1 MSKINMDSI
10 KTLNG
15 NLIGYSL
22 PSNIAALLENIVRV
36 QNFSGSVSLNLLPPI
51 PELLN
56 IKELIEIRN
65 FGNKLIGFSLP
76 PEIKKIQDVLVQL
89 KAALNIDDAASEE
102 AFNSLLINIK
112 NLEQIEDDQTHSFK
126 ETLDSLWLAV
136 YQIYKNHQK
145 VISVLMPVLCAIL
158 EFAGEKGLEYIF
170 DDHQQEQMIEMIEQ
184 QQEELKELKEQNNII
199 LDEIK
204 SLKSQASEEKDN
216 KQTPED
222 GPFDII

>member
-1 MSKINMDSI
+1 MDSI

-15 NLIGYSL
+15 NIIGYSL
-22 PSNIAALLENIVRV
+22 PSNIAALQKNIVRV
-36 QNFSGSVSLNLLPPI
+36 QNFSGTDSFNLLPPI

-56 IKELIEIRN
+56 IKELTAFHTFSNE
-65 FGNKLIGFSLP
+65 LIGFSLP

-89 KAALNIDDAASEE
+89 KTALNIDDVASED

-126 ETLDSLWLAV
+126 DALDSLWLAI
-136 YQIYKNHQK
+136 YQIYQNNQK
-145 VISVLMPVLCAIL
+145 AISVLMPIFIFLSGYA
-158 EFAGEKGLEYIF
+158 AEKGLDYIF

-184 QQEELKELKEQNNII
+184 QQEELKELKEQNNVI

-204 SLKSQASEEKDN
+204 SLKSQASEEKDD
-216 KQTPED
+216 KQPAKVTSMD
-222 GPFDII
+222 VI

>member
-1 MSKINMDSI
+1 MDSI

-22 PSNIAALLENIVRV
+22 PSNIAALLKNIVTV
-36 QNFSGSVSLNLLPPI
+36 QNFSGTVSFNLLPPI

-76 PEIKKIQDVLVQL
+76 PEIKQIQDVLVQL
-89 KAALNIDDAASEE
+89 KTVLNIDDAASED

-112 NLEQIEDDQTHSFK
+112 HLEQIEDDQTHSFK
-126 ETLDSLWLAV
+126 EALDSLWLAI
-136 YQIYKNHQK
+136 YQIYQNNHK
-145 VISVLMPVLCAIL
+145 VISVLMPVLFCL
-158 EFAGEKGLEYIF
+158 LQYAGEKGLDYIF

-204 SLKSQASEEKDN
+204 SLKSQASEEKDD
-216 KQTPED
+216 KQQPKVTPMD
-222 GPFDII
+222 VI

>member
-1 MSKINMDSI
+1 MDSI

-22 PSNIAALLENIVRV
+22 PSNIAALLKNIVRV
-36 QNFSGSVSLNLLPPI
+36 QNFSGTVTLNLLPPI

-76 PEIKKIQDVLVQL
+76 PEIKQIQDVLVQL
-89 KAALNIDDAASEE
+89 KTVLNIDDAASEE

-112 NLEQIEDDQTHSFK
+112 HLEQIEDGQTHSF
-126 ETLDSLWLAV
+126 EDAIESIG
-136 YQIYKNHQK
+136 QISQNNHK
-145 VISVLMPVLCAIL
+145 VISVLIPVLLFLFQYA
-158 EFAGEKGLEYIF
+158 AEKGLDYIF
-170 DDHQQEQMIEMIEQ
+170 NDHQQEQMIEMIEQ
-184 QQEELKELKEQNNII
+184 QQEELKELKEQNNVI

-204 SLKSQASEEKDN
+204 SLKSQISEGKDN

-222 GPFDII
+222 DPLDII

>member
-1 MSKINMDSI
+1 MDSI
-10 KTLNG
+10 ETLNG
-15 NLIGYSL
+15 NIIGYSL
-22 PSNIAALLENIVRV
+22 PSNIAALQKNIVSL
-36 QNFSGSVSLNLLPPI
+36 QDLSGSVSLNLLPPI
-51 PELLN
+51 PELAN
-56 IKELIEIRN
+56 IKELIAFHTLGDE
-65 FGNKLIGFSLP
+65 LIGFSLP
-76 PEIKKIQDVLVQL
+76 PEIKQIKEVLVQL

-126 ETLDSLWLAV
+126 ETLDSLWLAI
-136 YQIYKNHQK
+136 YQIYQNHHK
-145 VISVLMPVLCAIL
+145 IISVLIPVLCAIL

-216 KQTPED
+216 KQSPKVPPMD
-222 GPFDII
+222 VI

>member
-1 MSKINMDSI
+1 MDSI

-22 PSNIAALLENIVRV
+22 PSNIAALLKNIVTV
-36 QNFSGSVSLNLLPPI
+36 QNFSGTVSFNLLPPI

-56 IKELIEIRN
+56 IKELTAFHTFSDE
-65 FGNKLIGFSLP
+65 LIGFSLP

-89 KAALNIDDAASEE
+89 KTVLNIDDAASEE

-112 NLEQIEDDQTHSFK
+112 HLEQIEDGQTHSF
-126 ETLDSLWLAV
+126 EDAIESID
-136 YQIYKNHQK
+136 QISQNNHK
-145 VISVLMPVLCAIL
+145 VISVLIPVLLFLFQYA
-158 EFAGEKGLEYIF
+158 AEKGLDYIF
-170 DDHQQEQMIEMIEQ
+170 NDHQQEQMIEMIEQ
-184 QQEELKELKEQNNII
+184 QQEELKELKEQNNVI

-204 SLKSQASEEKDN
+204 SLKSQISEGKDN

-222 GPFDII
+222 DPLDII

>member
-1 MSKINMDSI
+1 MDSI

-15 NLIGYSL
+15 NIIGYSL
-22 PSNIAALLENIVRV
+22 PSNIAALQKNIVRV
-36 QNFSGSVSLNLLPPI
+36 QNFSGTDSFNLLPPI

-56 IKELIEIRN
+56 IKELTAFHTFSNE
-65 FGNKLIGFSLP
+65 LIGFSLP

-89 KAALNIDDAASEE
+89 KAALNIDDAASED

-126 ETLDSLWLAV
+126 ETLDSLWLV
-136 YQIYKNHQK
+136 IYQIYQKNQK
-145 VISVLMPVLCAIL
+145 VFSVLLLIFIFLFKYA
-158 EFAGEKGLEYIF
+158 AEKGLDYIF
-170 DDHQQEQMIEMIEQ
+170 DDHQQEQIIEMIEQ

-204 SLKSQASEEKDN
+204 SLKSQASEEKDD
-216 KQTPED
+216 KQPPKVTPMD
-222 GPFDII
+222 VI

>member
-1 MSKINMDSI
+1 MDSI

-15 NLIGYSL
+15 NIIGYSL
-22 PSNIAALLENIVRV
+22 PSNIAALQKNIVRV
-36 QNFSGSVSLNLLPPI
+36 QNFSGTDSFNLLPPI
-51 PELLN
+51 PELAN
-56 IKELIEIRN
+56 IKELIAFHTLGDE
-65 FGNKLIGFSLP
+65 LIGFSLP
-76 PEIKKIQDVLVQL
+76 PEIKQIKEVLVQL

-126 ETLDSLWLAV
+126 ETLDSLWLAI
-136 YQIYKNHQK
+136 YQIYQNHHK
-145 VISVLMPVLCAIL
+145 IISVLIPVLCAIL

-216 KQTPED
+216 KQSPKVTPMD
-222 GPFDII
+222 VI

>member
-1 MSKINMDSI
+1 MDSI
-10 KTLNG
+10 ETLNG
-15 NLIGYSL
+15 NIIGYSL
-22 PSNIAALLENIVRV
+22 PSNIAALQKNIVSL
-36 QNFSGSVSLNLLPPI
+36 QDLSGSVSLNLLPPI
-51 PELLN
+51 PELAN
-56 IKELIEIRN
+56 IKELIAFHTLGDE
-65 FGNKLIGFSLP
+65 LIGFSLP
-76 PEIKKIQDVLVQL
+76 PEIKQIKEVLVQL

-126 ETLDSLWLAV
+126 ETLDSLWLAI
-136 YQIYKNHQK
+136 YQIYQNHHK
-145 VISVLMPVLCAIL
+145 IISVLIPVLCAIL

-170 DDHQQEQMIEMIEQ
+170 DDHQQEQMIDMIEQ

-216 KQTPED
+216 KQSPKVTPMD
-222 GPFDII
+222 VI

>member
-1 MSKINMDSI
+1 MDSI

-15 NLIGYSL
+15 DIIGYSL
-22 PSNIAALLENIVRV
+22 PSNIAALQKNIVRV
-36 QNFSGSVSLNLLPPI
+36 QDFSGRDSFNLLPPI

-56 IKELIEIRN
+56 IKELIAIHTFSDE
-65 FGNKLIGFSLP
+65 LIGFSLP

-89 KAALNIDDAASEE
+89 KAALNIDDAASED

-112 NLEQIEDDQTHSFK
+112 NLEQIEDEQTRSFK
-126 ETLDSLWLAV
+126 DALDSLWLAI
-136 YQIYKNHQK
+136 YQIYQNNQK
-145 VISVLMPVLCAIL
+145 AISVLIPVLLFLFQYA
-158 EFAGEKGLEYIF
+158 AEKGLDYIF

-184 QQEELKELKEQNNII
+184 QQEELKELKEQNNVI

-204 SLKSQASEEKDN
+204 SLKSQISEGKDN

-222 GPFDII
+222 DPLDII

>member
-22 PSNIAALLENIVRV
+22 PSNIAALLKNIVRV
-36 QNFSGSVSLNLLPPI
+36 QNFSGTVTLNLLPPI

-76 PEIKKIQDVLVQL
+76 PEIKQIKEVLVQL

-126 ETLDSLWLAV
+126 ETLDSLWLAI
-136 YQIYKNHQK
+136 YQIYQNHHK
-145 VISVLMPVLCAIL
+145 IISVLIPVLCAIL

-216 KQTPED
+216 KQSPKVTPMD
-222 GPFDII
+222 VI

>member
-1 MSKINMDSI
+1 MDSI

-15 NLIGYSL
+15 DIIGYSL
-22 PSNIAALLENIVRV
+22 PSNIAALQKNIVRV
-36 QNFSGSVSLNLLPPI
+36 QDFSGTDSFNLLPPI
-51 PELLN
+51 PELAN
-56 IKELIEIRN
+56 IKELIAIHTFSDE
-65 FGNKLIGFSLP
+65 LIGFSLP

-89 KAALNIDDAASEE
+89 KAALNIDDVASED

-126 ETLDSLWLAV
+126 ETLDSLLLAI
-136 YQIYKNHQK
+136 YQIYQNNHK
-145 VISVLMPVLCAIL
+145 VIAVLIPVLYCIL
-158 EFAGEKGLEYIF
+158 DFAGGKVLEYIF

-204 SLKSQASEEKDN
+204 SLKSQSSEEKDD
-216 KQTPED
+216 KQPPKVTPMD
-222 GPFDII
+222 VI

>member
-1 MSKINMDSI
+1 MDSI

-15 NLIGYSL
+15 DIIGYSL
-22 PSNIAALLENIVRV
+22 PSNIAALQKNIVRV
-36 QNFSGSVSLNLLPPI
+36 QDFSGTDSFNLLPPI

-56 IKELIEIRN
+56 IKELIAIHTFSDE
-65 FGNKLIGFSLP
+65 LIGFSLP

-89 KAALNIDDAASEE
+89 KAALNIDDAASED

-112 NLEQIEDDQTHSFK
+112 NLEQIEDDQAHSFK
-126 ETLDSLWLAV
+126 EALDSLLLAI
-136 YQIYKNHQK
+136 YQIYQNNHK
-145 VISVLMPVLCAIL
+145 FISVLIPVLYCIL
-158 EFAGEKGLEYIF
+158 DFAGGKVLEYIF

-216 KQTPED
+216 KQSPKVTPMD
-222 GPFDII
+222 VI